1 MHEGEAVFKELLH
14 FNLFIEVP
22 NKNIDLS
29 IQNVSNG
36 DKVEVDS
43 AKTEINW
50 LKSWTHGQNHW

>member
-36 DKVEVDS
+36 DKVEVD
-43 AKTEINW
+43 
-50 LKSWTHGQNHW
+50 